1 MASPSSTDHRLPVV
15 VSPYADEPSM
25 PASATGTLF
34 VLASGFGI
42 GALLVLFGFVFLIGI
57 GDIGHKEHMV
67 FTALGDSVN
76 VAARLKDLAKDLRC
90 EVVISADVWQR
101 AGLAAPEES
110 FQQVRI
116 RGRDDPL
123 AVYAAQRARLED
135 AEYLDQHVLVPAER

>member
-57 GDIGHKEHMV
+57 GDIGHNAV
-67 FTALGDSVN
+67 TPATQ
-76 VAARLKDLAKDLRC
+76 
-90 EVVISADVWQR
+90 SASN
-101 AGLAAPEES
+101 APAAPGPAPKPVPNTAGAAVPETTGQAPAPANPSTQKAPTAQEL
-110 FQQVRI
+110 QQK
-116 RGRDDPL
+116 
-123 AVYAAQRARLED
+123 
-135 AEYLDQHVLVPAER
+135 